1 MAAADEGSSVSSLN
15 TAGNVTTN
23 ITTNRFG
30 AFFDAA
36 FNYKTNSG
44 YVGDK
49 RFFLSLT
56 PSASNLP
63 IRTLITGSIPN
74 GSSSLAT
81 ENLAELSTVEITGI
95 DKSNFRLLCS
105 NQFPLNQTYV
115 PHDQQQPYFEVT
127 PPIYETGSYMI
138 SKVEDSNPSLLLPLA
153 KNSHLP
159 DGTGDKIFVILPENI
174 HPHIKKNLVHFL
186 AKAGIPL
193 GIDQIPVLDNTF
205 AKLK

>member
-1 MAAADEGSSVSSLN
+1 MAAADEGSSVSSVN

-36 FNYKTNSG
+36 FDYKTTSG

-63 IRTLITGSIPN
+63 IRTLVTGSVPN
-74 GSSSLAT
+74 GTSSLAT
-81 ENLAELSTVEITGI
+81 ENLAELSTVEIEDI
-95 DKSNFRLLCS
+95 DKSNLRLLCS
-105 NQFPLNQTYV
+105 NKFPLNQTYI
-115 PHDQQQPYFEVT
+115 PHDQNQPPTNTT
-127 PPIYETGSYMI
+127 PPLYTTGSYMI
-138 SKVEDSNPSLLLPLA
+138 SKVEDSNPSVLLPLA

-159 DGTGDKIFVILPENI
+159 DGTGNKIFVILPENI

-193 GIDQIPVLDNTF
+193 GIDQIPVLDTTF
-205 AKLK
+205 ANLK